1 METIIVLLNPRK
13 LKNPDMDLC
22 YCVPERIEEASEAL
36 IQDNGYNFIDTEE
49 GQPGPL
55 MGIWLKTD
63 NAGENWPVISRL
75 FKSEMFME
83 NDLSESAQIYISEK
97 DTDELENCTLVFLE

>member
-1 METIIVLLNPRK
+1 
-13 LKNPDMDLC
+13 
-22 YCVPERIEEASEAL
+22 
-36 IQDNGYNFIDTEE
+36 
-49 GQPGPL
+49 